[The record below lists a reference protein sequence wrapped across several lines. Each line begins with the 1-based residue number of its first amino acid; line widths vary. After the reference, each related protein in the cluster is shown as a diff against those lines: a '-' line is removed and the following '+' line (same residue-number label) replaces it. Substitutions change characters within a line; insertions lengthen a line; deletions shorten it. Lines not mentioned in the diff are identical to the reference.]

1 MSLVD
6 FEEKFRVSLGRSA
19 QNELNVLEESA
30 PAASGGTRYTT
41 TYFVL
46 YAGLEKRTFAS
57 PTMTIEKEKQVE
69 LEQSSR
75 VDKPNALALPK
86 SLQVSVQVC
95 RFVVV
100 LGLDYILDTASLF
113 TRQHSLQ
120 PLRNVG
126 QLSTLSRRVHTYVV
140 DLRDSLLPNLTPRA
154 TFIPCIELLRA
165 SQEGPC
171 SCVVAKSAN
180 RLILIE
186 PPEVLQLEEVGS
198 FRPVAEDAFLALVE
212 VASGVVSVPVP
223 SGRLI
228 RGRNLGKECATHTA

>member
-30 PAASGGTRYTT
+30 PAASGSIRYTT

-46 YAGLEKRTFAS
+46 YAGLEKRAFAS
-57 PTMTIEKEKQVE
+57 PTMTIEQEKQVE

-100 LGLDYILDTASLF
+100 LGLGYILDTASLF
-113 TRQHSLQ
+113 MRQHSLQ
-120 PLRNVG
+120 PLRIVW
-126 QLSTLSRRVHTYVV
+126 
-140 DLRDSLLPNLTPRA
+140 
-154 TFIPCIELLRA
+154 
-165 SQEGPC
+165 
-171 SCVVAKSAN
+171 SAQYA
-180 RLILIE
+180 
-186 PPEVLQLEEVGS
+186 VKAGTH
-198 FRPVAEDAFLALVE
+198 
-212 VASGVVSVPVP
+212 
-223 SGRLI
+223 I
-228 RGRNLGKECATHTA
+228 RG

>member
-86 SLQVSVQVC
+86 SLQV
-95 RFVVV
+95 F
-100 LGLDYILDTASLF
+100 IF
-113 TRQHSLQ
+113 
-120 PLRNVG
+120 
-126 QLSTLSRRVHTYVV
+126 
-140 DLRDSLLPNLTPRA
+140 LTPLPSSR
-154 TFIPCIELLRA
+154 
-165 SQEGPC
+165 
-171 SCVVAKSAN
+171 
-180 RLILIE
+180 
-186 PPEVLQLEEVGS
+186 GS
-198 FRPVAEDAFLALVE
+198 TRFNHCEMLV
-212 VASGVVSVPVP
+212 SSVRCQ
-223 SGRLI
+223 G
-228 RGRNLGKECATHTA
+228 GYTHTWLISAIVSSPISLPVRRLYPALNCFARARRDLAVAWLPSLPID